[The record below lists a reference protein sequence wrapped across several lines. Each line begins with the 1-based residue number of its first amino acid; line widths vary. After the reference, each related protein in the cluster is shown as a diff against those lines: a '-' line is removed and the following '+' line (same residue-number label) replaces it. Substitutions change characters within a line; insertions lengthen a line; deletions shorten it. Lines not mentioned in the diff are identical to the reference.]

1 MSSLIREEYKEART
15 AELMHVETTGAKGGG
30 APWEKM
36 YFRGL
41 YDTTNVLRPL
51 LVSTP
56 EKVGVKNIVLI

>member
-1 MSSLIREEYKEART
+1 
-15 AELMHVETTGAKGGG
+15 
-30 APWEKM
+30 M